1 MKTIK
6 LITIWFIISI
16 HFLCNLRLTG
26 QEGAIAFMETYR
38 QQEILARL
46 EPVDPLY
53 QMLKINRD
61 NPGTAMLGTTAV
73 SNVDGVWDYIHSK
86 AFLEKLPGN
95 ITFAW
100 GINSD
105 EGQQKLFALKE
116 PGQGSPGPGQN
127 DILGVSAQRDDRND
141 SWNILIDFS
150 REGAEKWASLTG
162 NNVGREIAI
171 VIDGMV
177 YAAPKVNMK
186 IEQGKCLISGN
197 FTEDEAEGLV
207 ALLGPPL

>member
-6 LITIWFIISI
+6 LITICFALCVNS
-16 HFLCNLRLTG
+16 LCNLRLAG

-38 QQEILARL
+38 QQEILSRL
-46 EPVDPLY
+46 EPGDPLY
-53 QMLKINRD
+53 QMLKINHD
-61 NPGTAMLGTTAV
+61 NPGSSMLGTAAV
-73 SNVDGVWDYIHSK
+73 AKVDGVWDYIHSK
-86 AFLEKLPGN
+86 AFIEKLPVD

-100 GINSD
+100 GIKSD
-105 EGQQKLFALKE
+105 EGQQTLFALKE

-127 DILGVSAQRDDRND
+127 DIVGVSARQDDRND

-150 REGAEKWASLTG
+150 REGTEKWASLTG
-162 NNVGREIAI
+162 KNVGREIAI

-197 FTEDEAEGLV
+197 FTEGEAKGLV

>member
-38 QQEILARL
+38 QEEILARL